1 MLIEMSALREQAEL
15 IPRLRGVIHTHALWV
30 AFVAGLALVAAA
42 DGARARLAAGV
53 YAIGLCV
60 LFLGS
65 ALYHRWPGD
74 PRWLPLLRR
83 IDHSTIFVFIAASYT
98 PLALLTLTGTFA
110 DVVLITAWAG
120 ALAGV
125 GFSVAWIT
133 APRALVAITYIAL
146 GWVALA
152 AFPQILDRAG
162 SVPTVLILLGG
173 LLYSAGAAVYA
184 AQRPD
189 PRPAVFGFHEVFH
202 TLVAAAALV
211 HFIAIA
217 GWIVPLALA

>member
-1 MLIEMSALREQAEL
+1 VLDGAPKQEEL
-15 IPRLRGVIHTHALWV
+15 IPRLRGVIHTHALWAAV
-30 AFVAGLALVAAA
+30 IGGLALVAAA
-42 DGARARLAAGV
+42 DGGRARLGAGV
-53 YAIGLCV
+53 YAAGLCM

-74 PRWLPLLRR
+74 PRWRPLLRR

-110 DVVLITAWAG
+110 NAILITVWVG

-125 GFSVAWIT
+125 VFSVAWIT
-133 APRALVAITYIAL
+133 APRALVAITYIGL
-146 GWVALA
+146 GWVAVA
-152 AFPQILDRAG
+152 TFPEVLERAG
-162 SVPTVLILLGG
+162 WIPTALILLGG

-184 AQRPD
+184 ARRPD
-189 PRPAVFGFHEVFH
+189 PRPAVFGFHEIFH

-217 GWIVPLALA
+217 GWIVPLTW

>member
-1 MLIEMSALREQAEL
+1 MSDAVAKQAEL

-30 AFVAGLALVAAA
+30 AFIAGLALVAGA
-42 DGARARLAAGV
+42 DGARARLGAAV
-53 YAIGLCV
+53 YATGLCM

-98 PLALLTLTGTFA
+98 PLGLLTLSGTFA
-110 DVVLITAWAG
+110 DAVLITAWAG

-125 GFSVAWIT
+125 GFSVAWIS
-133 APRALVAITYIAL
+133 APRVLVAITYIAL
-146 GWVALA
+146 GWVAVA
-152 AFPQILDRAG
+152 TFPQVLDRAG
-162 SVPTVLILLGG
+162 WVPTALILLGG

-184 AQRPD
+184 ARRPD
-189 PRPAVFGFHEVFH
+189 PLPAVFGFHEVFH
-202 TLVAAAALV
+202 TLVTAAVLV

-217 GWIVPLALA
+217 GWIVPVRW

>member
-1 MLIEMSALREQAEL
+1 MLIEMSAVPEQTEL
-15 IPRLRGVIHTHALWV
+15 VPRLRGVIHTHALWV
-30 AFVAGLALVAAA
+30 ALIAGLGLVAAA
-42 DGARARLAAGV
+42 DGARARLAASV

-74 PRWLPLLRR
+74 PRWRPLLRR

-110 DVVLITAWAG
+110 DVVLITVWVG

-125 GFSVAWIT
+125 AFSVACIS
-133 APRALVAITYIAL
+133 APRSLIAMTYIAL

-152 AFPQILDRAG
+152 ALPQVLDRAG
-162 SVPTVLILLGG
+162 SVPTGLILLGG

-184 AQRPD
+184 AKRPD
-189 PRPAVFGFHEVFH
+189 PHPTVFGFHEVFH

>member
-1 MLIEMSALREQAEL
+1 VPDGVPKQEAL

-30 AFVAGLALVAAA
+30 AVIGGLALVAAA
-42 DGARARLAAGV
+42 DGGRARLAAGV
-53 YAIGLCV
+53 YAVGLCV

-74 PRWLPLLRR
+74 PRWRPLLRR
-83 IDHSTIFVFIAASYT
+83 VDHSTIFLFIAASYT

-110 DVVLITAWAG
+110 DVVLIVAWAG

-125 GFSVAWIT
+125 VFSVAWIT
-133 APRALVAITYIAL
+133 APRWLVAITYIAL
-146 GWVALA
+146 GWVAVA
-152 AFPQILDRAG
+152 AFPQVLDRAG
-162 SVPTVLILLGG
+162 YAPTALILLGG

-184 AQRPD
+184 VQRPD

-202 TLVAAAALV
+202 ALVTAAALV

-217 GWIVPLALA
+217 GWIVPLGLE